1 MGCKNNRRIGFL
13 LANIHSGAAL
23 KLWPPLIDEVKKVSA
38 ELYLFPGGRLNA
50 TDPEETLKNTIYKYV
65 ATHVDGIISW
75 ASSLGGFVSMQELT
89 NFHKKEF
96 DSIPLVTMAHAIPGV
111 PNVEIDAY
119 HGMYPLLDHLYLK
132 HGYKKIAY
140 LQGPIEH
147 KSAQDR
153 FRAFKN
159 YFIQKGIKLDERLI
173 SSPHAWNEGARA
185 IEELIIERAL
195 IPGKDFDALVAASD
209 MQLYDALQVL
219 LERGVQIPQDIGI
232 AGFNDS
238 IESRIAVPSFTTVRL
253 PFEEQALTA
262 FRDLI
267 KVLNGQKAV
276 SDKILEGRLVIR
288 NSCGCSLVNDVG
300 KLSCFGTG
308 FDNSETCEN
317 IDEQIEKAKKVIK
330 LEIDGYFFGK
340 DGPEI
345 IADSFF
351 VSVTKNTD
359 VFFKEFSSILNVL
372 IEKKYNI
379 ALWQDVISS
388 IMYKTK
394 NLLPET
400 LRERAILL
408 LDQARL
414 IVADA
419 VVRVQQ
425 MQQWMSEK
433 QWTIIRDLE
442 KSLINVQNRHEIST
456 IVARWLPLLNIS
468 SAYIVEK
475 RQKEDLY
482 ELIAGFGESTI
493 FSFDKPLL
501 CEQGELVPSS
511 VFQSKPGTVWIVE
524 PLCAKKTFLGWIVLS
539 LGFPVGTIY
548 EEIRVAVSNCIL
560 NLQAIDLIRKAQ
572 SQAETAEKIKSKFL
586 ENISIVFFRP
596 LQQIAEITH
605 DIEVSINGTFNKNII
620 NKIKAL
626 KLLSVKQ
633 LLYSQDIIELAKT
646 EAGDLELDTYLIPIK
661 YILKEVSKNDAVKCI
676 IVPQYDLPLLLV
688 DPDKL
693 KKIFAI
699 IFNHYKI
706 SNVVYKIHR
715 NYFICIFNVNK
726 NESQILPAL
735 DPPLLLA
742 QRLAAAHGG
751 LLEYENRSDDYAFW
765 LLKLP
770 LPCSVGEN
778 ADLNVK
784 EGEIIYI
791 KSDKEVKTV
800 NELFSDIKNGI
811 QFLSPVAIYSNLNA
825 LRNAAMIILDQ
836 DESKD
841 TLVGV
846 INNISNNPIAKNIP
860 IVFLVRDEV
869 RNKRV
874 KNISNYF
881 GKNVDAHKEYNIVII
896 NQNASHLE
904 KYMAIS
910 SNNEIINMLVLNS
923 IEEIND
929 YVNKGLKIN
938 AVMLFDINV
947 MVISSIKKIF
957 PVNFRPTIIGIFTHL
972 IREQDLNCIKDENN
986 IIVFNDGVYN
996 NTELKSLLYEVV
1008 EGKKILSSYTNIIVK
1023 KSLYYLNEHLSQQI
1037 MRWKLADYVSVNEDY
1052 LTRIF
1057 KKELSISPW
1066 DYLIR
1071 LRITQSKH
1079 YLLTT
1084 SETIAQIASKTGFS
1098 DQAYFCR
1105 VFHKMVGVS
1114 PLVFRKS
1121 GSEGKSE

>member
-1 MGCKNNRRIGFL
+1 MDQKKNKRIGFL
-13 LANIHSGAAL
+13 LANIHSGSAL
-23 KLWPPLIDEVKKVSA
+23 KLWPPLIDEVKKISA
-38 ELYLFPGGRLNA
+38 ELYLFPGGRLNG
-50 TDPEETLKNTIYKYV
+50 TDPEEALKNNIYKYV
-65 ATHVDGIISW
+65 SSHVDGLLSW

-89 NFHKKEF
+89 NFHKNF
-96 DSIPLVTMAHAIPGV
+96 DSMPLVTMAHAIPGV

-119 HGMYPLLDHLYLK
+119 HGMYPLLDHLYYE

-140 LQGPIEH
+140 LQGPLEH

-159 YFIQKGIKLDERLI
+159 YFIEKGIRINKQLI
-173 SSPHAWNEGARA
+173 SSPYAWNEGRNA

-195 IPGKDFDALVAASD
+195 VPGKDFDALVAASD

-219 LERGVQIPQDIGI
+219 LERGVKIPQEIGI

-267 KVLNGQKAV
+267 KLLNGQKAI
-276 SDKILEGRLVIR
+276 SDKVLEGRLVIR
-288 NSCGCSLVNDVG
+288 NSCGCSLADDVG
-300 KLSCFGTG
+300 KFSRFCIG
-308 FDNSETCEN
+308 FDNSEICEN
-317 IDEQIEKAKKVIK
+317 IDEQIESAKKVIK
-330 LEIDGYFFGK
+330 LEIDGYFGK
-340 DGPEI
+340 DGPQTI
-345 IADSFF
+345 VDSFF
-351 VSVTKNTD
+351 ASVTKNTD
-359 VFFKEFSSILNVL
+359 VFLKEFSSILNGF
-372 IEKKYNI
+372 IEKKYDI
-379 ALWQDVISS
+379 ALWQDIISS

-394 NLLPET
+394 DLLPET

-433 QWTIIRDLE
+433 QWTIIRELE
-442 KSLINVQNRHEIST
+442 KSLINVQNRYEVST
-456 IVARWLPLLNIS
+456 IVAKWLPLLNIS

-475 RQKEDLY
+475 NQNEDLF
-482 ELIAGFGESTI
+482 ELIAGFNEISI
-493 FSFDKPLL
+493 FSFEKPLL
-501 CEQGELVPSS
+501 CEQDELVPRS

-524 PLCAKKTFLGWIVLS
+524 PLCGKKSFLGWIMLS

-572 SQAETAEKIKSKFL
+572 FQAETAEKIKSKFL
-586 ENISIVFFRP
+586 ENISAEFIRP
-596 LQQIAEITH
+596 LQQIAKITH
-605 DIEVSINGTFNKNII
+605 DIEASVNGMFNKNLI
-620 NKIKAL
+620 NMIQDL
-626 KLLSVKQ
+626 KLLSEKQ

-661 YILKEVSKNDAVKCI
+661 YILKEVSRNDTVKDI

-688 DPDKL
+688 DPEKL
-693 KKIFAI
+693 KKIFEI

-706 SNVVYKIHR
+706 SNVEYKIQR
-715 NYFICIFNVNK
+715 NYFICIFTVKK
-726 NESQILPAL
+726 NESQMLTAL

-742 QRLAAAHGG
+742 QRLTAAHGG
-751 LLEYENRSDDYAFW
+751 LLEYESRSDDYALW

-770 LPCSVGEN
+770 LPCSVGGN
-778 ADLNVK
+778 ADLNTK
-784 EGEIIYI
+784 EGEIIFL
-791 KSDKEVKTV
+791 KADKEVQLC
-800 NELFSDIKNGI
+800 NDLFSDINNKI
-811 QFLSPVAIYSNLNA
+811 KIRSLAELYSDFNM
-825 LRNAAMIILDQ
+825 LRNTTMLILDQ

-841 TLVGV
+841 TLIGF
-846 INNISNNPIAKNIP
+846 INNVSNNPVIKKVP

-869 RNKRV
+869 RNWRV

-881 GKNVDAHKEYNIVII
+881 GTNVYYQKEYNIVII
-896 NQNASHLE
+896 NQNASQLE

-929 YVNKGLKIN
+929 YVNKGVKIN
-938 AVMLFDINV
+938 AVMLFNING
-947 MVISSIKKIF
+947 MILSGLKNIF
-957 PVNFRPTIIGIFTHL
+957 PVNFRPAIIGVFTHL
-972 IREQDLNCIKDENN
+972 IHEQEFNYIKDESN

-996 NTELKSLLYEVV
+996 DTELKSLLYEVV

-1023 KSLYYLNEHLSQQI
+1023 KSLYYLNEHFSQQI
-1037 MRWKLADYVSVNEDY
+1037 MRWKLAEYVSVNEDY

-1057 KKELSISPW
+1057 KKELNISPW

-1084 SETIAQIASKTGFS
+1084 SDTIAQIASKTGFS

-1114 PLVFRKS
+1114 PLIFRKS
-1121 GSEGKSE
+1121 GSERKSE